1 MVRGLKEFSEPLE
14 AVEDK
19 VNNSTTRA
27 DIERISSRLSEY
39 SREASAIL
47 AKLENDSKAIDE
59 HYSGLKL
66 EALKKRKREDE
77 ESSTAQASAT
87 TSSSTPT
94 GQRNAPLIVS
104 PDLTQTTLNPFKLK
118 IQTNKPKRTLS
129 FDLPSTSQLPR
140 PARTKPLPPTPKTQ
154 DIVNDDFVDKKP
166 ASQTQISTFY
176 SSIEPYLRPLG
187 EDDLMFLSAKGDEVT
202 PYTIPPLG
210 RPYLSVWEAEDAGLP
225 FTSIDQPSIPP
236 LPRPTLTAQDMSDD
250 SLINEDFSLGAL
262 SERLVSALLPINKP
276 TEEYTNETQDVTT
289 DKVAV
294 GMLDDF
300 LRRELISIGIL
311 NEGDLGPTQPIDDEI
326 SVQLAH
332 LQNILQVQSQMNT
345 SRRLHLLGRAKER
358 MAAQEYITL
367 LTDVEKTIE
376 AGWAKR
382 QKQLTRI
389 KKKKTE
395 KAAQIAQQQAAK
407 KTGKLPPPTSGSST
421 PITQSNSNADL
432 MSDLGESVKRA
443 IECRNLLIQNVG
455 KPLMQENELHPGK
468 YFGLKEQEAGAIVAN
483 IRDSVD
489 ISEKEPSMAPEE
501 EDEDIPIVEGVR
513 LR

>member
-1 MVRGLKEFSEPLE
+1 M
-14 AVEDK
+14 
-19 VNNSTTRA
+19 
-27 DIERISSRLSEY
+27 
-39 SREASAIL
+39 
-47 AKLENDSKAIDE
+47 
-59 HYSGLKL
+59 
-66 EALKKRKREDE
+66 
-77 ESSTAQASAT
+77 
-87 TSSSTPT
+87 
-94 GQRNAPLIVS
+94 
-104 PDLTQTTLNPFKLK
+104 
-118 IQTNKPKRTLS
+118 
-129 FDLPSTSQLPR
+129 
-140 PARTKPLPPTPKTQ
+140 
-154 DIVNDDFVDKKP
+154 
-166 ASQTQISTFY
+166 
-176 SSIEPYLRPLG
+176 
-187 EDDLMFLSAKGDEVT
+187 T

-294 GMLDDF
+294 GMLDDS